1 MWVHMDGERRHVYI
15 STANT
20 LIQIQPASMTGLA
33 KSSNWNLLCSRI
45 FHIYYFRRMTPLGL
59 GKAENYQ
66 IREDFQFQG
75 SMLATP
81 FAPLHLWSSH
91 QRALETS
98 KPTGPTYSSSGT

>member
-59 GKAENYQ
+59 GKAEKSQ
-66 IREDFQFQG
+66 IHEEVPCLPRLSRPSIYG
-75 SMLATP
+75 
-81 FAPLHLWSSH
+81 APINVH
-91 QRALETS
+91 
-98 KPTGPTYSSSGT
+98 